1 VSAVAIASIVFAC
14 LFAGAL
20 LGMFL
25 RAVLPEHHLNTDTK
39 DAVKVAIA
47 LVATMGALVLSLLI
61 STAKSAYDTRSSEFV
76 QMSAD
81 IVLLDRV
88 LARYG
93 PEAKDAR
100 SLLRRSVAASI
111 EWFWPTTGARP
122 AGFDPTATS
131 PVEALYDKIEE
142 LSAQTESQRSLQV
155 QALNLAMNLGH
166 TRFLLYEQAGSS
178 VPLPFLVVLVFWLTI
193 IFASFGLFAP
203 GNATVTT
210 VFLVCALSVSGA
222 IFLILELDRSFE
234 GMIQVSSTPLRQ
246 ALARL
251 GQ

>member
-1 VSAVAIASIVFAC
+1 MSAVAIASIVFAC

-39 DAVKVAIA
+39 DAVKLAIA

-111 EWFWPTTGARP
+111 ERLWPTTGARP
-122 AGFDPTATS
+122 AGFDPTAS
-131 PVEALYDKIEE
+131 PIEALYDRIEE

-155 QALNLAMNLGH
+155 QALNLTMNLGH

-178 VPLPFLVVLVFWLTI
+178 VPLPFLVVLVFWLAV

-210 VFLVCALSVSGA
+210 AFLVCALSVSGA

>member
-1 VSAVAIASIVFAC
+1 VSSVAIASIVFAC

-25 RAVLPEHHLNTDTK
+25 RAVLPQHHLNTDTK
-39 DAVKVAIA
+39 DAVKLAIA

-111 EWFWPTTGARP
+111 ERLWPTTGARP
-122 AGFDPTATS
+122 AGFDPTAAS
-131 PVEALYDKIEE
+131 PVEALYDTIEE
-142 LSAQTESQRSLQV
+142 LPAQTESQRSLQV

-166 TRFLLYEQAGSS
+166 TRFLLYEQAGGS

-210 VFLVCALSVSGA
+210 AFLVCALSVSGA

-234 GMIQVSSTPLRQ
+234 GMIQVSSAPLRQ

>member
-1 VSAVAIASIVFAC
+1 VNSMAIASIVFAC
-14 LFAGAL
+14 LFAGAV
-20 LGMFL
+20 LGIIIH
-25 RAVLPEHHLNTDTK
+25 AALPEHHLSGDTK

-61 STAKSAYDTRSSEFV
+61 STAKSAYDTRSSDFV
-76 QMSAD
+76 QISGKVVM
-81 IVLLDRV
+81 LDRL
-88 LARYG
+88 LAHYG
-93 PEAKDAR
+93 PEAKDVR
-100 SLLRRSVAASI
+100 SLLRRSVAAGI
-111 EWFWPTTGARP
+111 ERLWPTTGARP
-122 AGFDPTATS
+122 AGFDPKAAS

-142 LSAQTESQRSLQV
+142 LSPQNESQRLLQV
-155 QALNLAMNLGH
+155 QALNMAMELGY
-166 TRFLLYEQAGSS
+166 TRLLLYEQARSS

-203 GNATVTT
+203 VNATVTT

-222 IFLILELDRSFE
+222 IFLILELDQSFE
-234 GMIQVSSTPLRQ
+234 GLIQVSSAPLRQ

>member
-1 VSAVAIASIVFAC
+1 VSSVVIGSIVFAC

-25 RAVLPEHHLNTDTK
+25 RTALPELHLNTDTK

-100 SLLRRSVAASI
+100 SLLRRSVAAAI
-111 EWFWPTTGARP
+111 ERLWPTTGARP
-122 AGFDPTATS
+122 ARFDPTAAS

-142 LSAQTESQRSLQV
+142 LSPQTESQRSLQV
-155 QALNLAMNLGH
+155 QALNLTMNLGH
-166 TRFLLYEQAGSS
+166 ARFLLSEQAGSS
-178 VPLPFLVVLVFWLTI
+178 VPLPFLIVLVFWLTI

-203 GNATVTT
+203 GNATVIT
-210 VFLVCALSVSGA
+210 VFLICALSVSGA

-234 GMIQVSSTPLRQ
+234 GLIQVSSAPLRQ